1 MNESGHNKYI
11 ETKSVKVS
19 SDLKVK
25 TAISRFVSN
34 ISCKQVAIIR
44 QL

>member
-11 ETKSVKVS
+11 ETKSVKVP

-25 TAISRFVSN
+25 TAISRFVFQMFPVN
-34 ISCKQVAIIR
+34 KLR
-44 QL
+44 